1 MQLIDRDVFQS
12 FRVVILP
19 QKGVFRTHQ
28 KIVQHF
34 IVGHQNIWCIIQ
46 HRLMICDNAVFTHG
60 TSRCMLLT
68 SDIHTD
74 SNISTEFITAVDQ
87 FCDTLCLVCCQS
99 IHRIDNERFNSPFS
113 TMLVAILQDRVKE
126 TFGFT
131 GTGAS
136 SNQRGSTIISG
147 QSLKSFLLMY
157 IRKICRVDCFKAS
170 RHLLRDTERQT
181 HSNIRLMVNRA
192 FRCKHFLNRT
202 FERFVRHRECGF
214 YVVPDAFL

>member
-1 MQLIDRDVFQS
+1 MQLIDSDVFQS

-19 QKGVFRTHQ
+19 QKSIFRTHQ

-34 IVGHQNIWCIIQ
+34 VVGHQNIRCIVQ
-46 HRLMICDNAVFTHG
+46 HRFMVCDYAMFTHG
-60 TSRCMLLT
+60 TSRCMLLAA
-68 SDIHTD
+68 DIHTNR
-74 SNISTEFITAVDQ
+74 NISTKFITAVDQ
-87 FCDTLCLVCCQS
+87 LCDTLCLVCCQS
-99 IHRIDNERFNSPFS
+99 IHRIDNECFNTPFA

-131 GTGAS
+131 GTGTGC
-136 SNQRGSTIISG
+136 NQRGSTIISG
-147 QSLKSFLLMY
+147 QSLKSLLLMY
-157 IRKICRVDCFKAS
+157 IGKICRVDCFKAS

-181 HSNIRLMVNRA
+181 HSNIRLMINRA
-192 FRCKHFLNRT
+192 FRRKHFLNRT